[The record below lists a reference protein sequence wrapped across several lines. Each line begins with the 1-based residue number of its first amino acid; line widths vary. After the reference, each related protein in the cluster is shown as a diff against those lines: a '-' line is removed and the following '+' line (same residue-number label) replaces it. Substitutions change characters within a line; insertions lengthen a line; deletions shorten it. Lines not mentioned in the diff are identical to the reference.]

1 MNRVIRIFFLAVMT
15 VCFSCEDKGWFADCS
30 DCTSSEPRMT
40 TLVVKL
46 KDIDAPV
53 YVNIYEGE
61 LEDSVLYDFTEF
73 FGTEYTPMVNLNKRY
88 TITATYHIDGNIYT
102 AIDSATPKVKF
113 TEDQCE
119 EACYYVYDKVVDLR
133 LKYTAK
139 GN

>member
-46 KDIDAPV
+46 KDIDSPV

-61 LEDSVLYDFTEF
+61 LGDSILYDFAVIQ
-73 FGTEYTPMVNLNKRY
+73 GKEYNPAVSVNKRY
-88 TITATYHIDGNIYT
+88 TATATYNIDGYT
-102 AIDSATPKVKF
+102 YIAVDSATPKVRY
-113 TEDQCE
+113 TEEQCD
-119 EACYYVYDKVVDLR
+119 EACYYVYDKVIDLR

-139 GN
+139 GD